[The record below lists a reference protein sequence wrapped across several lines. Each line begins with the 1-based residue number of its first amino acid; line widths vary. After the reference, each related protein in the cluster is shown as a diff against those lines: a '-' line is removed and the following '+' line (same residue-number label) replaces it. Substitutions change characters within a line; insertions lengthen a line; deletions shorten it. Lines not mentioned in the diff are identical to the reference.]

1 VISLETAKKLKEAG
15 LEWETE
21 TGDLW
26 IQPDYPEY
34 LRAVDYDPTGHGDPL
49 EKNIWIPRLDQLL
62 TEIEK
67 RGWQIELVKYARWR
81 ITIWKIQCRKQG
93 LFVRETPG
101 EAAAEALLYVLEQE
115 YEADE

>member
-81 ITIWKIQCRKQG
+81 ITIWKYNVANKG
-93 LFVRETPG
+93 YL
-101 EAAAEALLYVLEQE
+101 
-115 YEADE
+115 